1 MLKPEDGNNFARDE
15 QLRSDGCGKNLSKY
29 HVQASSC
36 PTGTPLPPTEV
47 APSATLPTECLLC
60 LLLHSWYKSIHS
72 VWNFLNRCVKCLW
85 WLSVRGLIPQFKD
98 QKMVQSWLPWG
109 FFLCLGAMET
119 VCRQML
125 ARHYKHCLLFRCPRW
140 RAVLALCGTRPSGS
154 TEVFSDTH
162 SPGDSLLFVTF
173 SSDFLEALSTSIREN
188 KRQEK
193 EKVAFRIRQRKW
205 PSFFFFQSC
214 RYWQNSEAKH

>member
-29 HVQASSC
+29 HVQAGSC

-85 WLSVRGLIPQFKD
+85 RLSVSSRTDSSVERPENGAVLA
-98 QKMVQSWLPWG
+98 SLW

-125 ARHYKHCLLFRCPRW
+125 ARHCKHCLFLRCPRW
-140 RAVLALCGTRPSGS
+140 RAMLALCGTRPSGS

-173 SSDFLEALSTSIREN
+173 SSDFLEALSTCIREN

-205 PSFFFFQSC
+205 PSFFFSVL
-214 RYWQNSEAKH
+214 

>member
-15 QLRSDGCGKNLSKY
+15 QLRSDGCGKNLSKN

-109 FFLCLGAMET
+109 FFSLLGCHGDRLQTDVSMPLQT
-119 VCRQML
+119 L
-125 ARHYKHCLLFRCPRW
+125 P
-140 RAVLALCGTRPSGS
+140 VLAMPKMKSCVS
-154 TEVFSDTH
+154 TVWH
-162 SPGDSLLFVTF
+162 P
-173 SSDFLEALSTSIREN
+173 AIW
-188 KRQEK
+188 
-193 EKVAFRIRQRKW
+193 I
-205 PSFFFFQSC
+205 
-214 RYWQNSEAKH
+214 YWGL